1 MQSSRIHGS
10 SRTTPFDMWAA
21 ISQSYRVLC
30 DITCG
35 RDGTIIKKA
44 QQIATGDIV
53 TLKVMP
59 VRDEERRTSC
69 RREAELLS
77 CVSHR
82 NILSFFES
90 FECST
95 DFVLVTEFCPGGD
108 LLDVVNNGGK
118 FSEADARA
126 YMRQLLSAMQYL
138 LARGIAHRDVKLDN
152 IFIAENGEVKL
163 GDFGFARRF
172 YAGERFNTSCGTLVY
187 VAPELLVPKPD
198 YDPIPAEIYSL
209 GVTLFAMCAAYLPY
223 DSLDEQQVIAE
234 VRKGGR
240 AMPSFFSP
248 ALASLVTR
256 MIAVSPSARPTLAQ
270 VRDSE
275 WLAPDEHFT
284 RSYSHPGMRAVAVRA
299 EPESRPRSQS
309 VPDSAVD
316 DFLPTS
322 PALDIANLRISELPV
337 TRQHDAHHAAATNE
351 GKRQSWLYRKLV
363 KPLAARWR
371 GGGSQVS
378 AAHA

>member
-1 MQSSRIHGS
+1 
-10 SRTTPFDMWAA
+10 MWAA

-35 RDGTIIKKA
+35 RDGTVIKKA

-59 VRDEERRTSC
+59 VRNEERRTSC
-69 RREAELLS
+69 RCEAELLS

-82 NILSFFES
+82 NILSFFEA

-118 FSEADARA
+118 FSESDARA

-172 YAGERFNTSCGTLVY
+172 YAGERFNSSCGTLVY

-223 DSLDEQQVIAE
+223 DSLDEQQVIAD

-256 MIAVSPSARPTLAQ
+256 MIAVSPSARPTLGQ

-284 RSYSHPGMRAVAVRA
+284 RSYSHPGMRSIVVHA
-299 EPESRPRSQS
+299 EDSRPRSQS

-322 PALDIANLRISELPV
+322 SALDIANLRISELPV
-337 TRQHDAHHAAATNE
+337 TTQHNVAATNE
-351 GKRQSWLYRKLV
+351 SKRQSWLYRKLV
-363 KPLAARWR
+363 KPFTSRLSGA
-371 GGGSQVS
+371 GSQVS
-378 AAHA
+378 AIHA